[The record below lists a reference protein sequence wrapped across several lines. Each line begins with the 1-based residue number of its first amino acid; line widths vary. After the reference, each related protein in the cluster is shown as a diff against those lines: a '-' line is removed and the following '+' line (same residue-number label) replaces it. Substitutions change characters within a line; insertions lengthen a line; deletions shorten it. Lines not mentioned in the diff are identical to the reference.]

1 MPRPTRLRCL
11 HSIMASDYS
20 WICEN
25 GHTVPDRSFLTCPD
39 CNAARGPAY
48 RGLPSTSGSTPPRS
62 AAASASDA
70 QGTILGLLIGG
81 VVVGV
86 LAGLVLGAS
95 WPDSPRPGSGST
107 LGLFVGWLMVAAAQL
122 MIFVGA
128 VAAGVRLGIKASG

>member
-1 MPRPTRLRCL
+1 
-11 HSIMASDYS
+11 MAIDLS
-20 WICEN
+20 WTCEN

-39 CNAARGPAY
+39 CKAARVPAY
-48 RGLPSTSGSTPPRS
+48 RGLPPTSGSTPPRS

-95 WPDSPRPGSGST
+95 WPDSPGPGSGSAGGLV
-107 LGLFVGWLMVAAAQL
+107 LGWIMLGAAQL
-122 MIFVGA
+122 MIFIGA
-128 VAAGVRLGIKASG
+128 VAAGVRLGIRASA